1 MRAKPWITCGLM
13 AGVAALPVSALA
25 LGLGRLTVDSALGQ
39 PLSARVELTAAQKD
53 ELDTLQAKIAE
64 PSVYRDNNVQYPPG
78 VARARVSVEQGPNN
92 SYYLKVAT
100 PQALNEPFIDLI
112 VEVNWATGRVV
123 RNYTFLLD
131 PPGAGETQAV
141 EPVAP
146 VRAAE
151 RAPARRGAESG
162 AGPRAGA
169 GGAGDNTYTVKRG
182 DTLSKIA
189 KEYKPADVTLEQML
203 VALFRSNESAFD
215 GKNMNRLRSGHILN
229 IPPADQPGS
238 MGKSEATQVVKV
250 QAADWRAYRDRVAAA
265 APTTEA
271 APTGQAAGGRISTA
285 VEEKGAAPQAG
296 KDQLKVSREAGK
308 GGGAGVAQAPE
319 DTAAKDRALREANS
333 RIAELESTLK
343 NMQKAVEL
351 KSQTMADMQKQAD
364 AGKGAK
370 AVESSKSGTTTAG
383 TAPAA
388 QAPVAPPPIVQA
400 PAAQAPTAQTPATT
414 APTAQTPATT
424 APSAS
429 SPAAP
434 ATSASAPA
442 PQAKAPETPATET
455 KTTETKA
462 TETKAPEAAPGVP
475 ATEAKAPD
483 EKAPESKVSPAQPKA
498 TKAKAAPPPPPSFF
512 DDLYAN
518 TPTWA
523 IGAAALVLLG
533 GIAAIIVTRRR
544 KTTKFEDSIISGTD
558 IKTNTV
564 FGSTGGG
571 VVNTGDNSLASDFS
585 REGLGNIDTDEV
597 DPIAEAEVYLA
608 YGRDAQAEEILKEA
622 LKKDPQRQEI
632 YLKLLEIH
640 AQHNKPSAFETVAS
654 ELYSVS
660 GGQGEVWQKAMA
672 LGRQLDPNNPMF
684 TEGGSAAA
692 FAAVAGEPAPVAA
705 PQEAGEP
712 TLPSPAV
719 EAPAAAPAPAPQAA
733 RSVDFTLDEEISLSP
748 TSGEASDVKTPAAI
762 LAGAAEQV
770 AKSTRGAAG
779 VAGTAA
785 AAAKSTDSKRAAPFD
800 DVSFGPESVPRFDL
814 DFNLDEPS
822 RPGPPMSTPVTSI
835 TPKPAPKPAAP
846 EPALAAVA
854 AGAPAPQLARPAAA
868 IELDK
873 LDLAFDPQR
882 STFEDPTPS
891 VLDGQWHD
899 AATKLDLAKAY
910 QEMGD
915 VEGAREILQ
924 EVLHEGDDQQKAEAQ
939 GLLAKLA

>member
-13 AGVAALPVSALA
+13 AGVASLPVSALA

-146 VRAAE
+146 VRGAE
-151 RAPARRGAESG
+151 RAPARRAAESV

-215 GKNMNRLRSGHILN
+215 GKNMNRLRSGQILN
-229 IPPADQPGS
+229 IPPADQPGLV
-238 MGKSEATQVVKV
+238 GKSEATQVVRV

-265 APTTEA
+265 APTTGAE
-271 APTGQAAGGRISTA
+271 PTRQAAGGRISTA

-308 GGGAGVAQAPE
+308 GVGAGVAQAE

-370 AVESSKSGTTTAG
+370 GVEPSKSGTTTAG
-383 TAPAA
+383 AAPVAPPATAQAPAAQTPAPAA
-388 QAPVAPPPIVQA
+388 QAPA
-400 PAAQAPTAQTPATT
+400 TA
-414 APTAQTPATT
+414 

-429 SPAAP
+429 SPTAP
-434 ATSASAPA
+434 VTSAGAPT
-442 PQAKAPETPATET
+442 PQAKAPETTATET
-455 KTTETKA
+455 KP
-462 TETKAPEAAPGVP
+462 TETKAPEAAPSVP

-483 EKAPESKVSPAQPKA
+483 AQAAESKVSPAQPKA
-498 TKAKAAPPPPPSFF
+498 TKAKAAPPPPPSFI

-523 IGAAALVLLG
+523 IGAGALVLLG
-533 GIAAIIVTRRR
+533 GIASIIVTRRR

-684 TEGGSAAA
+684 TEGAGAAA
-692 FAAVAGEPAPVAA
+692 FAAAAAEPKPVAA
-705 PQEAGEP
+705 PEEAGEP

-719 EAPAAAPAPAPQAA
+719 EATAAAPAAAPQAA
-733 RSVDFTLDEEISLSP
+733 RSVDFTLDEEISFSP
-748 TSGEASDVKTPAAI
+748 TSGESSDVKTPAAI

-770 AKSTRGAAG
+770 AKSTRTAAAGAAG
-779 VAGTAA
+779 FAGTAA
-785 AAAKSTDSKRAAPFD
+785 AAAKSTDSKRTAPFD

-822 RPGPPMSTPVTSI
+822 KPGPPMSTPVTSI
-835 TPKPAPKPAAP
+835 SPKPAPKPAAP